1 MLQASAENPI
11 PPSHGAG
18 VPPPS
23 EPAFRFRPTT
33 RVGVV
38 LAVVV
43 SAVAES
49 LTPRLPAKGQARPS
63 INVTQLRDAAL
74 DLAVDA

>member
-38 LAVVV
+38 LAIVV
-43 SAVAES
+43 SVATIWGS
-49 LTPRLPAKGQARPS
+49 SRFVRKALPAAQVQAGLT
-63 INVTQLRDAAL
+63 IDH
-74 DLAVDA
+74 